1 MELTDA
7 RALVKDKTDKDITV
21 RHLISVG
28 GWGALARRLGEDEH
42 RWALAGLFHDLDQ
55 DRAGEDSSR
64 HAYLAADRDRDRPR
78 HQGGVLREPGRSRP
92 LRRADRYRPARDS
105 VQPGHRCHH
114 RGALSGQHPDLA
126 AARAAG
132 DRPWRRGVP
141 VSTYRSGV
149 RYDVTP
155 GQLGRPVATFEAM
168 TAGQDQ
174 VSATRATEAGAT
186 LAAGDNFA
194 SDIAAATVSAA
205 ILELVTLLAAAL
217 LATATYRA
225 RSRTTG

>member
-1 MELTDA
+1 M
-7 RALVKDKTDKDITV
+7 
-21 RHLISVG
+21 
-28 GWGALARRLGEDEH
+28 GALAHRLGEDEH

-55 DRAGEDSSR
+55 DRTGEDSSR

-105 VQPGHRCHH
+105 VQPATDATIEVRYPARPPTWQQLGLQVTGPG
-114 RGALSGQHPDLA
+114 GAA
-126 AARAAG
+126 
-132 DRPWRRGVP
+132 VP

-149 RYDVTP
+149 RYNVTP

-168 TAGQDQ
+168 TAGQYQ
-174 VSATRATEAGAT
+174 VSVTRATEAGAT

-205 ILELVTLLAAAL
+205 ILGLVTLLAAAL

-225 RSRTTG
+225 RSRTAG